1 MVRGMSHRQ
10 WVQSYMCCV
19 LVVQV
24 KLIEQEYLI
33 RQEVCREFGEQLI
46 EIEERHRYTGEEE
59 LLHLYN
65 KHCPDISV
73 FTALLEERSC
83 LPPNPFSARNQ
94 HLNFILSTKDSVA
107 ASSSPPSSSISLQP
121 GAGGAGC

>member
-1 MVRGMSHRQ
+1 
-10 WVQSYMCCV
+10 MCCV

-59 LLHLYN
+59 LLHLNN
-65 KHCPDISV
+65 KQCPNISV
-73 FTALLEERSC
+73 FTTLLEERSC
-83 LPPNPFSARNQ
+83 LSPNPFSARNQ
-94 HLNFILSTKDSVA
+94 HLNY
-107 ASSSPPSSSISLQP
+107 
-121 GAGGAGC
+121 